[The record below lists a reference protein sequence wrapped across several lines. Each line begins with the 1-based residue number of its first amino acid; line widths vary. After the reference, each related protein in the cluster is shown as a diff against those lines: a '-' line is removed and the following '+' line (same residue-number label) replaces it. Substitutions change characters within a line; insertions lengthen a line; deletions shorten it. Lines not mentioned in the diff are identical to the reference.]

1 MYIRSHLIKTIHAG
15 SHKLHV
21 SAIKY
26 VSAHEQALSLHDI
39 EGLLTEDELYIYKR
53 GRNAKPASVPKNAD
67 VGEYRTAT
75 GFEAVLGFLYVTSQY
90 SRIDAIMQNVIAAK
104 EKQDKPRKN
113 NLEEEE
119 VNVTISKE

>member
-1 MYIRSHLIKTIHAG
+1 
-15 SHKLHV
+15 LHV